1 MIRIMRMTA
10 VALIAL
16 CGLGRA
22 ATAQGNSQGKAA
34 QGQDPQGQFQGK
46 VNVNEVLLDV
56 LVTDAKGNVI
66 VGLDKNDFVVK
77 ENGNPVDLTGATFYS
92 NRRLLESNPTLAKKG
107 VSVDQGTEDR
117 YFIFFFQDQKEVAQE
132 APRLLSQQLEAAKR
146 ARGWVDG
153 EMLPNDW
160 VAVVS
165 YDTRLKVQQDFTHDR
180 KALVAA
186 IGDAV
191 KAKDPEGNYS
201 SRIDT
206 SKGPSL
212 LAGLPKGEE
221 LLNKTPKIYDALQ
234 VIARSAGNI
243 RGRKNL
249 LLFTYGLPANETTF
263 GQFVPDKRYFLPTV
277 NALNAN
283 NVAVYSLDLTPQ
295 AVQHTLSDSL
305 NKISDD
311 TGGRYFYNITNFS
324 TPLDQISKE
333 NNGYYLL
340 SYQNEQPADRSGFQ
354 NVTVTTTN
362 REFRVKARKGYEYG
376 K

>member
-1 MIRIMRMTA
+1 MLRIMRMTA
-10 VALIAL
+10 IAAIAA

-22 ATAQGNSQGKAA
+22 ALAQEKP
-34 QGQDPQGQFQGK
+34 QDVQGQFQGK

-56 LVTDAKGNVI
+56 LVTDSRGNVI

-77 ENGNPVDLTGATFYS
+77 DGGKPVDLTGVTFYS
-92 NRRLLESNPTLAKKG
+92 NRRLLESNPTLARQG
-107 VSVDQGTEDR
+107 VSVEQGTEDR
-117 YFIFFFQDQKEVAQE
+117 YFMLFFEDQKVNAQD
-132 APRLLSQQLEAAKR
+132 APQLLSQQLEASKR

-180 KALVAA
+180 KALIAA

-191 KAKDPEGNYS
+191 KGRDPEGNYP
-201 SRIDT
+201 SRIDAA
-206 SKGPSL
+206 KGPSL

-249 LLFTYGLPANETTF
+249 LLFTYGLPSNQTTF
-263 GQFVPDKRYFLPTV
+263 GQFVPDKRYYLPTID
-277 NALNAN
+277 ALNAN
-283 NVAVYSLDLTPQ
+283 NVAVYSLDLTPP
-295 AVQHTLSDSL
+295 ATQHTLSDSL
-305 NKISDD
+305 QKMSDD
-311 TGGRYFYNITNFS
+311 TGGRYFFNITNFS
-324 TPLDQISKE
+324 TPLDQIAKE

-340 SYQNEQPADRSGFQ
+340 SYQSEQPAGKSGFQ

-362 REFRVKARKGYEYG
+362 PEFRVKARKGYELG

>member
-1 MIRIMRMTA
+1 MLRIMRMTA
-10 VALIAL
+10 MALIAL

-22 ATAQGNSQGKAA
+22 AVAQEQ
-34 QGQDPQGQFQGK
+34 PQGQFQGK

-56 LVTDAKGNVI
+56 LVTDARGNVI
-66 VGLDKNDFVVK
+66 VGLDKNDFVVR
-77 ENGNPVDLTGATFYS
+77 ENGKPVDLTGVTFYS
-92 NRRLLESNPTLAKKG
+92 NRRLLESSPTLAKQG
-107 VSVDQGTEDR
+107 TSTDQGTEDR
-117 YFIFFFQDQKEVAQE
+117 YFILFFEDQKDTAQE
-132 APRLLSQQLEAAKR
+132 APQLLSQQLEAAKR

-180 KALVAA
+180 QALVTA

-191 KAKDPEGNYS
+191 KAKDPEGNYP
-201 SRIDT
+201 SRIDP

-212 LAGLPKGEE
+212 LAGLPKGRE
-221 LLNKTPKIYDALQ
+221 LANRTPKIYSALQ
-234 VIARSAGNI
+234 EVARAAGNV

-249 LLFTYGLPANETTF
+249 LLFTYGLPSNQTTF

-277 NALNAN
+277 DALNAN
-283 NVAVYSLDLTPQ
+283 NVAVYSLDLTPP
-295 AVQHTLSDSL
+295 AVEHTLSDSL
-305 NKISDD
+305 QKMSDD
-311 TGGRYFYNITNFS
+311 TGGRYFYNVTNFS

-340 SYQNEQPADRSGFQ
+340 SYQSEQPAGKSGFQ
-354 NVTVTTTN
+354 NVTVTTAN

>member
-10 VALIAL
+10 IALIAL

-22 ATAQGNSQGKAA
+22 ATAQSNAQGQAP

-66 VGLDKNDFVVK
+66 VGLDKSDFVVK
-77 ENGNPVDLTGATFYS
+77 ENGNPVDLTGVTFYS

-107 VSVDQGTEDR
+107 VSTDQGTEDR
-117 YFIFFFQDQKEVAQE
+117 YFILFFQDQKEVAQE

-180 KALVAA
+180 KALIAA

-191 KAKDPEGNYS
+191 KAKDPEGNYP
-201 SRIDT
+201 SRIDA

-212 LAGLPKGEE
+212 LAGLPKGQE
-221 LLNKTPKIYDALQ
+221 LRDKTPKIYDALQ
-234 VIARSAGNI
+234 AVARSAGNI

-249 LLFTYGLPANETTF
+249 LLFTFGLPANETTF

-277 NALNAN
+277 TALNAN

-305 NKISDD
+305 NKIADD
-311 TGGRYFYNITNFS
+311 TGGRYFFNITNFS
-324 TPLDQISKE
+324 TPLSQISKE

-340 SYQNEQPADRSGFQ
+340 SYQNEQPAGKSGFQ

-362 REFRVKARKGYEYG
+362 PEFRVKARKGYEYG

>member
-1 MIRIMRMTA
+1 MMIRIMRMTA
-10 VALIAL
+10 IALIAI

-22 ATAQGNSQGKAA
+22 ATAQGQAP
-34 QGQDPQGQFQGK
+34 QGQDPQGQFTGK

-56 LVTDAKGNVI
+56 LVTDANGNVI

-77 ENGNPVDLTGATFYS
+77 DNGNPVDLTGVTFYS
-92 NRRLLESNPTLAKKG
+92 NRRLLESNPTLAKQG
-107 VSVDQGTEDR
+107 VSTEQGTEDR
-117 YFIFFFQDQKEVAQE
+117 YFILFFEDQKDTAQE
-132 APRLLSQQLEAAKR
+132 APRLISQQLEAAKR

-153 EMLPNDW
+153 DMQPNDW

-180 KALVAA
+180 KALVQA

-191 KAKDPEGNYS
+191 KAKDPEGNYP

-206 SKGPSL
+206 SKPSL
-212 LAGLPKGEE
+212 LAGLPKGKE
-221 LLNKTPKIYDALQ
+221 LRKKTPKIYDALQ

-249 LLFTYGLPANETTF
+249 LLFTFGLPSNETPF

-283 NVAVYSLDLTPQ
+283 NVAVYSLDLTPP

-305 NKISDD
+305 NLMSND
-311 TGGRYFYNITNFS
+311 TGGRYFYNVTNFS
-324 TPLDQISKE
+324 TPLDQIAKE

-340 SYQNEQPADRSGFQ
+340 SYQSEQPAGKSGFQ
-354 NVTVTTTN
+354 NVTVTTAN
-362 REFRVKARKGYEYG
+362 PEFRVKARKGYEYG

>member
-1 MIRIMRMTA
+1 MLRIMRMTA
-10 VALIAL
+10 AALIAL
-16 CGLGRA
+16 CGLGHA
-22 ATAQGNSQGKAA
+22 AVAQEA
-34 QGQDPQGQFQGK
+34 PQGQSPQAPFTGK

-56 LVTDAKGNVI
+56 LVTDARGNVI

-77 ENGNPVDLTGATFYS
+77 ENGKPVDLTGVTFYS
-92 NRRLLESNPTLAKKG
+92 NRRLLESSPALAKQG
-107 VSVDQGTEDR
+107 VSTDQGTEDR
-117 YFIFFFQDQKEVAQE
+117 YFILFFEDQKPEAQE

-165 YDTRLKVQQDFTHDR
+165 YDTRLKVQQDFTHNR
-180 KALVAA
+180 AALVQA

-191 KAKDPEGNYS
+191 KAKDPEGNYP
-201 SRIDT
+201 SRIDA

-212 LAGLPKGEE
+212 LAGLPTGRE
-221 LLNKTPKIYDALQ
+221 LMNKTPKIYDAFQ

-263 GQFVPDKRYFLPTV
+263 GQFVPDKRYFLPTID
-277 NALNAN
+277 ALNAN
-283 NVAVYSLDLTPQ
+283 NVAVYSLDLTPA

-305 NKISDD
+305 QMMSDE

-324 TPLDQISKE
+324 TPLDQIARE

-340 SYQNEQPADRSGFQ
+340 SYQSEQPAGKTGFQ

-362 REFRVKARKGYEYG
+362 PELRVKARKGYEYG